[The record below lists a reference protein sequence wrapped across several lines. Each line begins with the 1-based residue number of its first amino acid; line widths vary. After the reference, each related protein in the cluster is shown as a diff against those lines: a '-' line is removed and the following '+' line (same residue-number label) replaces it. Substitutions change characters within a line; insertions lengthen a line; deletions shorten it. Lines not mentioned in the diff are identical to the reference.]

1 MGNNRRFDLSKINF
15 LKFKCYDRNGCRSI
29 SNQNMKHTRYD
40 WAQMQSLP
48 LEAKILMTKRRIR
61 DWYDYFNGNVYLS
74 VSGKDST
81 VLRDMALQ
89 VRPDI
94 ECVYVDT
101 GLEYPEVRK
110 FIKSLSPQV
119 TILRPEMGFVD
130 VIKKYG
136 YPVLSKEIS
145 ECVYNARQFLN
156 GGGIN
161 SITENLTELASMPV
175 RVAKVMGKLTKNNQI
190 MENIPNK
197 DRSMF
202 SLEKYKDLINVD
214 FKISNQCCNVM
225 KKKPLHEFSKQTG
238 KMPITGQLA
247 EESRLR
253 YQQWLKNGC
262 NGFDMKSPISN
273 PMSFWTEQDVLSY
286 IKKYNIPIASV
297 YGSVVFEEDNVL
309 LCDSLTGN
317 GKLTTTGC
325 KRTGCIY
332 CGYGAQNKNDDRF
345 VRLKQTHPKQYE
357 YCLGGG
363 EYNKDGLWQPNINGL
378 GLKHVFDVLN
388 NLYGKNFIKY

>member
-1 MGNNRRFDLSKINF
+1 MGNNRRFDLSKIIF

-29 SNQNMKHTRYD
+29 SNQDMKHTRYD
-40 WAQMQSLP
+40 LVQMQSLP

-145 ECVYNARQFLN
+145 ECVYNARQFLSR
-156 GGGIN
+156 GG
-161 SITENLTELASMPV
+161 V
-175 RVAKVMGKLTKNNQI
+175 
-190 MENIPNK
+190 
-197 DRSMF
+197 
-202 SLEKYKDLINVD
+202 
-214 FKISNQCCNVM
+214 
-225 KKKPLHEFSKQTG
+225 
-238 KMPITGQLA
+238 
-247 EESRLR
+247 
-253 YQQWLKNGC
+253 
-262 NGFDMKSPISN
+262 
-273 PMSFWTEQDVLSY
+273 
-286 IKKYNIPIASV
+286 
-297 YGSVVFEEDNVL
+297 
-309 LCDSLTGN
+309 
-317 GKLTTTGC
+317 
-325 KRTGCIY
+325 
-332 CGYGAQNKNDDRF
+332 
-345 VRLKQTHPKQYE
+345 
-357 YCLGGG
+357 
-363 EYNKDGLWQPNINGL
+363 
-378 GLKHVFDVLN
+378 
-388 NLYGKNFIKY
+388 